1 MTHRFQPYLES
12 ELESAER
19 PSKTRRKQDMDRHQQ
34 LGELL
39 LGLSVSKWQNLPI
52 NDSLRA
58 ALQEMARIK
67 AREAQ
72 RRHRQYIGK
81 LMRQQDLAE
90 LLAALDTSVP
100 RNGKHIPLDTLIHRL
115 IHEGEKALMDTV
127 QRYPGCDRGY
137 LRELIEHVEFA
148 EDDESQS
155 LATEQLRLYMLET
168 DILGRKS

>member
-1 MTHRFQPYLES
+1 MTHRFKPYHDPEM
-12 ELESAER
+12 ELPDR

-39 LGLSVSKWQNLPI
+39 LGLTVSKRQNLPI

-58 ALQEMARIK
+58 ALDEMSRIK

-81 LMRQQDLAE
+81 LMRQQDLSE
-90 LLAALDTSVP
+90 LLAALDEAVP
-100 RNGKHIPLDTLIHRL
+100 RSGKHIPLDTLVQRL
-115 IHEGEKALMDTV
+115 VQEGDKALMDTV

-137 LRELIEHVEFA
+137 VRELIEQIEFA
-148 EDDESQS
+148 EDNDSRSEF
-155 LATEQLRLYMLET
+155 LEQLRLYILET
-168 DILGRKS
+168 DILGR